1 MASWWRMLPK
11 KQADAGEK
19 DAAVAAEA
27 PDVTGEAPDVTGNV
41 RRLSSHGRIL
51 VTSGASAA
59 TAAIDTDESKL
70 APFVDDETKQVQET
84 EPTTMFSKKEKV
96 KVRAVPAPESP
107 TSVDRLPFESPPV
120 LDSASY
126 LKRAIELSAA
136 AAELMT
142 QEHLC
147 GHAHIN
153 SPTGTLPFASNL

>member
-11 KQADAGEK
+11 EQADAAEK
-19 DAAVAAEA
+19 DAAEAAEA
-27 PDVTGEAPDVTGNV
+27 PDVT
-41 RRLSSHGRIL
+41 
-51 VTSGASAA
+51 SA
-59 TAAIDTDESKL
+59 INTDESKL
-70 APFVDDETKQVQET
+70 AAVVGDGTKQET

-96 KVRAVPAPESP
+96 KIQCAVPAPESP

>member
-1 MASWWRMLPK
+1 MDSWWRMLPK

-19 DAAVAAEA
+19 DAAEAAEA
-27 PDVTGEAPDVTGNV
+27 PDVT
-41 RRLSSHGRIL
+41 S
-51 VTSGASAA
+51 
-59 TAAIDTDESKL
+59 AIDTDESEL
-70 APFVDDETKQVQET
+70 GVVDDGTKQQET

-107 TSVDRLPFESPPV
+107 TSVDRLPFQSPPV

-147 GHAHIN
+147 GHAHIE